1 MSERHALLPLRAFLG
16 ATFVYAGVDKLADP
30 VFLDAGTFGSLATQ
44 LDAAR
49 GPLESLLDSLVPH
62 AGLLGLVVAVLEI
75 VVGLAALTGILTKP
89 AAWTGAALC
98 AGFALTIGWGAD
110 PWYFGQ
116 DLPYLAAWLPLAIGG
131 PGEWTVPDLLRR
143 IGAERAD
150 EADLAPASP
159 GRRALLLHGGAVL
172 LGAGSIA
179 GAARALA
186 GPLTRAVAATDV
198 ATTPVTIAGRSSKLA
213 STSGPTA
220 AVATTTSTTV
230 LAPAT
235 TSTTAAPAARPAQ
248 QQAATPTTSQPAAP
262 PTQPPTTQ
270 APVPTTTTTTTT
282 APPATTTTLPPEA
295 SLGPVI
301 ATSASVKPGVA
312 IPFQDPRSG
321 RRGLLVRRAD
331 GVLVAFDETCTHQG
345 CSVLFIAEEKR
356 FGCPCHGSSFD
367 ATTGVVLNGPAT
379 APLPQWAI
387 TESGGEIRLA

>member
-30 VFLDAGTFGSLATQ
+30 VFFESGAFGSLATQ

-62 AGLLGLVVAVLEI
+62 AGLLGATVALLEI
-75 VVGLAALTGILTKP
+75 VVGIAALTGVLTKP
-89 AAWTGAALC
+89 AAWVGATLS

-110 PWYFGQ
+110 PWYFGH

-143 IGAERAD
+143 IGERTD
-150 EADLAPASP
+150 DLHVAPADP
-159 GRRALLLHGGAVL
+159 GRRALLLQGGAVL
-172 LGAGSIA
+172 LGAASIA
-179 GAARALA
+179 GAARTLA
-186 GPLTRAVAATDV
+186 GPLAQAVAVGEV
-198 ATTPVTIAGRSSKLA
+198 ATTPVTIAGRSGRPA
-213 STSGPTA
+213 STTGAGGMPA
-220 AVATTTSTTV
+220 AST
-230 LAPAT
+230 T
-235 TSTTAAPAARPAQ
+235 TSTTAAPPATT
-248 QQAATPTTSQPAAP
+248 TPTTAAPQPQPPAQPATTTPQPATP
-262 PTQPPTTQ
+262 STQPPTTQ
-270 APVPTTTTTTTT
+270 APATTTTTT

-295 SLGPVI
+295 TAGPVI
-301 ATSASVKPGVA
+301 ATSASVQPGA
-312 IPFQDPRSG
+312 ATPFQDPRSG
-321 RRGLLVRRAD
+321 RRGLLVRRGD
-331 GVLVAFDETCTHQG
+331 GALVAFDEKCTHQG

-367 ATTGVVLNGPAT
+367 AATGVVLNGPAT